1 MTARASTRS
10 QAARYFEL
18 VRFFSM
24 RKITLMGKKRVAT
37 GKNSPAREL
46 SPEVEGVAK
55 PASQDALALRERAEK
70 LSRESRDGSL
80 ERLDDLSP
88 EALRTSLHELSVHKI
103 ELEMQREELLRAQE
117 KLSASRSHYFD
128 LYDLAPVGY
137 VTTSERGL
145 ILKAN
150 HTAASLLG
158 ATRADLEELPIFRFI
173 HREDQDIYYMM
184 QKQLMKTREPQT
196 RELRMVRPDG
206 TAIWTNLQAA
216 ISQDEG
222 GEPTCRFTFND
233 ITARKQKELV
243 SARLAAIV
251 RSSDD
256 AIISMDLNGIVT
268 TWNHG
273 AEKLFGYTSVEMEGT
288 SILRLIPTDRQHEE
302 RDILEKSRD
311 GNLVDHF
318 ETLRQAKDGR
328 LLDVSITSSPIRD
341 AAGAVIGVSKVARDI
356 TERKRME
363 SLLRKS
369 EEKRRCLFE
378 SMMDGFV
385 SVAMDG
391 KILEFNETYQAMLGY
406 SKTELA
412 QLTYTD
418 ITPEKWH
425 AFEADI
431 VENQI
436 LKRGYSDVYEKEYR
450 RKDGSIFPV
459 ELHAVLTRDEHENP
473 TTIWSLIRDVT
484 LRKRTEAALQEKERL
499 LSESQRIAHIGGW
512 AWAFTGPIQWTDET
526 YRLYGVSPETFTPTI
541 EALIHLVHPE
551 DRPLMQEWVRAC
563 SVGEKPAEHEFRCV
577 WPDGTVRFLSGRGE
591 LIYDAGNRP
600 AYLFG
605 TVQDIT
611 LHKRAEEELLKKNAE
626 LESFTYTVSH
636 DLKSPLVTI
645 KTFLGYLE
653 EDLKTNKAET
663 VAKDLGYLHRA
674 ADKMELLLNEL
685 LKLARI
691 GHTRNAPELMPLQ
704 EIAGEA
710 LELVAGQI
718 AERGVQ
724 VEVTKEPVWL
734 HGDRQ
739 RLVQLFQNLVDNA
752 VKFLGDQPAPR
763 IDIGVEQEGGK
774 VVLFV
779 RDNGKGIDQRH
790 WSKLFG
796 LFEKLDPHTPGTGM
810 GLATARRIV
819 EMHGG
824 TIQAQSDG
832 PGKGSTFRFTLAKT
846 ERK

>member
-1 MTARASTRS
+1 
-10 QAARYFEL
+10 
-18 VRFFSM
+18 
-24 RKITLMGKKRVAT
+24 MGKKRVAT
-37 GKNSPAREL
+37 GKNSPEREL

-145 ILKAN
+145 TLKAN

-184 QKQLMKTREPQT
+184 QKQLMKTREPQA

-302 RDILEKSRD
+302 RDILEKSRG

-369 EEKRRCLFE
+369 EEKHRCLFE

-391 KILEFNETYQAMLGY
+391 KILEFNEPYQAMLGY

-459 ELHAVLTRDEHENP
+459 ELHAVLTRDEHGSP

-704 EIAGEA
+704 EIVGEA

>member
-1 MTARASTRS
+1 
-10 QAARYFEL
+10 
-18 VRFFSM
+18 
-24 RKITLMGKKRVAT
+24 MGKKRVAT
-37 GKNSPAREL
+37 GKNSPEREL

-184 QKQLMKTREPQT
+184 QKQLMKTREPQA

-302 RDILEKSRD
+302 RDILEKSRG

-369 EEKRRCLFE
+369 EEKHRCLFE

-704 EIAGEA
+704 EIVGEA